1 MTNLTVMK
9 KLQKN
14 LKRVFAHSDTKDS
27 FHNAV
32 LFGLVFKLSKNS
44 VVNEEFIKQVLGKEF
59 FDVFKK
65 KEFLQL
71 DVSFCNFEK
80 NVMLQMKFSLRKSI
94 FTGL

>member
-1 MTNLTVMK
+1 MK

-65 KEFLQL
+65 R
-71 DVSFCNFEK
+71 NFYSLTYPFVILK
-80 NVMLQMKFSLRKSI
+80 KMLCCK
-94 FTGL
+94 

>member
-1 MTNLTVMK
+1 MK

-32 LFGLVFKLSKNS
+32 LFGLVSKLSKNS
-44 VVNEEFIKQVLGKEF
+44 VVNEGFIKQVLGKEF
-59 FDVFKK
+59 FHVFKK

-71 DVSFCNFEK
+71 DVSFCNFEE

>member
-1 MTNLTVMK
+1 MK
-9 KLQKN
+9 KLQKK

-27 FHNAV
+27 FYNAV
-32 LFGLVFKLSKNS
+32 LFGLVSKLSKNS
-44 VVNEEFIKQVLGKEF
+44 VVNEGFIKQVLGKEF
-59 FDVFKK
+59 FHVFKK

-71 DVSFCNFEK
+71 DVSFCNFEE

>member
-1 MTNLTVMK
+1 MK

-27 FHNAV
+27 FYNAV
-32 LFGLVFKLSKNS
+32 LFGLVSKLSKNS
-44 VVNEEFIKQVLGKEF
+44 VANEGFIKQVLGKEF
-59 FDVFKK
+59 FHVFKK

-71 DVSFCNFEK
+71 DVSFCNFEE